1 MMLWLLRIFGVV
13 ALAGFG
19 AAYLWQQRQ
28 GVGARLAVPVLNWV
42 DSTARLS
49 RSMAGQ
55 VAGLHSGRLGAYVL
69 TSIVGVA
76 AILLVARALAP

>member
-1 MMLWLLRIFGVV
+1 
-13 ALAGFG
+13 
-19 AAYLWQQRQ
+19 
-28 GVGARLAVPVLNWV
+28 
-42 DSTARLS
+42 
-49 RSMAGQ
+49 MAGQ